1 MPRIVAIK
9 PAPRRKER
17 WRLEFD
23 DGTESVEF
31 TTDALARSGLG
42 VGDEVDAARWAA
54 VLREAQFDACRQKAW
69 DLVARKHY
77 AEAELVAALRRGR
90 FGRAI
95 IDEVVGRIREL
106 GYINDAALA
115 RRVVEQGAASTS
127 SPRGPHLMRRQL
139 ANKGLDDEVIES
151 ALAEVVTNESQ
162 SASARAALERWA
174 RSHKPAGSSATA
186 SAKAESHKR
195 RQAAAAFLFRRGFD
209 AEVVWEVVRAVLAA
223 GDED

>member
-17 WRLEFD
+17 WRVEFD

-42 VGDEVDAARWAA
+42 VGDEVDAARWAT

-90 FGRAI
+90 FGKAI
-95 IDEVVGRIREL
+95 IDEVLVRIREL
-106 GYINDAALA
+106 GYIDDAALA
-115 RRVVEQGAASTS
+115 RRVVEAGAASTS

-151 ALAEVVTNESQ
+151 ALTDVVTTESQ
-162 SASARAALERWA
+162 SASARAALEKWNR
-174 RSHKPAGSSATA
+174 RREPTDP
-186 SAKAESHKR
+186 HKR

-223 GDED
+223 REEE